1 MSKKLTSE
9 ELSNLQELNNSF
21 TQSKVKL
28 GDLELQKTEVFVK
41 VQQIKKSF
49 AELEKKLIEKYGEQ
63 SVINLQ
69 TGEVSEKKE

>member
-28 GDLELQKTEVFVK
+28 GDLELQKTEVLVK

-49 AELEKKLIEKYGEQ
+49 GELEKKLIEKYGEQ

>member
-28 GDLELQKTEVFVK
+28 GDLELQKTEVLVK